1 MFKEFVKVSN
11 GQLKGS
17 FNLSELITKFRFQV
31 DAVSSTGIYGLS
43 TTPFST
49 SKDFYLHADMPFTLT
64 AGDKINI
71 PITLSNNL
79 NKPLTVNLFPST
91 TAETE
96 FLSASIEK
104 QEVVV
109 PAASTEK
116 VMLYIDTFIQ
126 LKDRFSLTLRATTS
140 EGLSDAITLESG
152 IIGRG
157 FP

>member
-1 MFKEFVKVSN
+1 VC
-11 GQLKGS
+11 
-17 FNLSELITKFRFQV
+17 IWII
-31 DAVSSTGIYGLS
+31 SSTEHNF
-43 TTPFST
+43 TPFST

-116 VMLYIDTFIQ
+116 VMLYIDTF
-126 LKDRFSLTLRATTS
+126 FSRPSSSSTFILNPA
-140 EGLSDAITLESG
+140 LSFSSIRLA
-152 IIGRG
+152 
-157 FP
+157 FKFA